1 MDTWEEAPYPPV
13 PLARFLLQETEKR
26 DRTQHYVK
34 KTTHTTTKWDSS
46 QVHKDASTQRKSVN
60 IDHHINKRKVKNH
73 VIISIDA
80 EKACDKVQH
89 PLVIHTLTK
98 WVWREHTLT

>member
-73 VIISIDA
+73 MIISIGA
-80 EKACDKVQH
+80 EKGLTSPISIQDKNSYQSGYRGNI
-89 PLVIHTLTK
+89 P
-98 WVWREHTLT
+98 

>member
-34 KTTHTTTKWDSS
+34 KTSGRNLKPS
-46 QVHKDASTQRKSVN
+46 DA
-60 IDHHINKRKVKNH
+60 
-73 VIISIDA
+73 
-80 EKACDKVQH
+80 
-89 PLVIHTLTK
+89 PLLP
-98 WVWREHTLT
+98 WG